1 MTHNSVLEQAIQQ
14 VRAYYASPEY
24 KKEVMLNQKNTK
36 EFLRI
41 HKERCKLDDSVLS
54 QKFTI

>member
-1 MTHNSVLEQAIQQ
+1 MTRNTALEQVIQQ

-24 KKEVMLNQKNTK
+24 KKEVVENQKNAK

-54 QKFTI
+54 QKFNI